1 VRRSL
6 FALIAAEVISS
17 FGSLMT
23 LVALP
28 WFVLETTGS
37 PEKMGVVL
45 AAEAAPLVLFAIPSG
60 RLAGRLGP
68 RRTLLLCDAFWVPV
82 VAAIPVLHLAGAL
95 SFTSL
100 IGLSFLAGV
109 PWAARYGS
117 QGALVPELVGED
129 PARVSQANAVF
140 QTLSRLTYFAGPAA
154 GGFLLAGIG
163 APNVLLIDAASFAV
177 SFIIVAALVTPSRS
191 TPAPPERAPG
201 MGAGGLRFLRRDA
214 VLGPITVA
222 QILSQGAFM
231 AMIAAVPVLAFAAYD
246 RNPELAGILIAAWG
260 AGAMVGSALAFRLV
274 RSHPPLRLG
283 ALAWTLQAVPLWLM
297 VMAPSPAIAITA
309 LALSGLGNGIRVP
322 PIVGATTSRIPQPL
336 RAETLTVSSALV
348 LGGGLL
354 ALVLIGPALEGLGAE
369 AAFGAIA
376 AAQTLA
382 AGLALKVAY
391 AGKRHPRSRRLV
403 NQLPLALVGPN
414 PLANRVARHSVA
426 TSGGREADR
435 VELA

>member
-1 VRRSL
+1 VRRPL

-17 FGSLMT
+17 LGSLMT

-28 WFVLETTGS
+28 WFVLQTTGS

-45 AAEAAPLVLFAIPSG
+45 AAEAAPMALLAIPSG
-60 RLAGRLGP
+60 RLAGRLGA

-82 VAAIPVLHLAGAL
+82 VAAIPLLHFAGAL
-95 SFTSL
+95 SFAL
-100 IGLSFLAGV
+100 LVALSFLAGL

-129 PARVSQANAVF
+129 ATRVAEANALF
-140 QTLSRLTYFAGPAA
+140 QTLSRLTYFAGPAI

-163 APNVLLIDAASFAV
+163 APAVLLIDAASFAV
-177 SFIIVAALVTPSRS
+177 SFLIVAALVTPSRP
-191 TPAPPERAPG
+191 TPAPAGPAPG
-201 MGAGGLRFLRRDA
+201 TAAGGLRFLLRDA

-246 RNPELAGILIAAWG
+246 RNAELAGILVAAWG
-260 AGAMVGSALAFRLV
+260 AGAMVGSAVAFRLV

-283 ALAWTLQAVPLWLM
+283 ALAWTLQSMPLWLM
-297 VMAPSPAIAITA
+297 VLAPSPAIAITA

-322 PIVGATTSRIPQPL
+322 PIVGATTSRVPQPL

-348 LGGGLL
+348 LSGGLL
-354 ALVLIGPALEGLGAE
+354 GLVLVGPALDSMGTGAV
-369 AAFGAIA
+369 FGAIA

-391 AGKRHPRSRRLV
+391 GPPSAVRPRQTQSNTFLGATPVHAASSLNSCSR
-403 NQLPLALVGPN
+403 
-414 PLANRVARHSVA
+414 S
-426 TSGGREADR
+426 
-435 VELA
+435 

>member
-1 VRRSL
+1 MHSGFRSW
-6 FALIAAEVISS
+6 
-17 FGSLMT
+17 
-23 LVALP
+23 P
-28 WFVLETTGS
+28 
-37 PEKMGVVL
+37 
-45 AAEAAPLVLFAIPSG
+45 PS
-60 RLAGRLGP
+60 RSC
-68 RRTLLLCDAFWVPV
+68 T
-82 VAAIPVLHLAGAL
+82 LAGAL

-140 QTLSRLTYFAGPAA
+140 QTLSRLTYFAVPAA

-201 MGAGGLRFLRRDA
+201 RGAGGLRFLRRDA

-260 AGAMVGSALAFRLV
+260 AGAMAGSALAFRLV

-382 AGLALKVAY
+382 AGLL
-391 AGKRHPRSRRLV
+391 
-403 NQLPLALVGPN
+403 
-414 PLANRVARHSVA
+414 
-426 TSGGREADR
+426 
-435 VELA
+435 

>member
-1 VRRSL
+1 MRRSL

-45 AAEAAPLVLFAIPSG
+45 AAEAAPLVLFAFPSG

-95 SFTSL
+95 SFASL

-129 PARVSQANAVF
+129 SARVSQANAVF

-177 SFIIVAALVTPSRS
+177 AFIIVAALVTPSRS
-191 TPAPPERAPG
+191 TPAPPERAP
-201 MGAGGLRFLRRDA
+201 
-214 VLGPITVA
+214 V
-222 QILSQGAFM
+222 
-231 AMIAAVPVLAFAAYD
+231 MIAAVPVLAFAAYD

-274 RSHPPLRLG
+274 RSHPPLRRG